1 MDLVD
6 VMLCV
11 AKSSEMVEEGKEVGR
26 EAQKWAKHIQLGRVW
41 GVGKFQDSSDGYKPV
56 FSIPFNCHF
65 SSLIFALH
73 RQYPVLKKPFHPLQN
88 HPKTPQET
96 PEELFV
102 SETSAVL
109 TFKHMVEIVKKKMV
123 WLPGYAQGVS
133 KLYAEILQNCHTD
146 TFWVCFVAIL

>member
-6 VMLCV
+6 IMLCV

-26 EAQKWAKHIQLGRVW
+26 EAQKWAKHIQLGSVW
-41 GVGKFQDSSDGYKPV
+41 GVGKFQDSSDGCKPV

-109 TFKHMVEIVKKKMV
+109 TFKHMVEIVKKKYGLASRV
-123 WLPGYAQGVS
+123 CSGG
-133 KLYAEILQNCHTD
+133 LQALC
-146 TFWVCFVAIL
+146 